1 VSYWLGV
8 LTPFGLA
15 AVIAA
20 GLAIRIF
27 AINHIQRIP
36 PTDTRRRVAAASRVF
51 ASRRVVLLR
60 LRHTAFAVTLGHD
73 WPTGD
78 RVEAVLLDEFL
89 PVTSDTDREG

>member
-1 VSYWLGV
+1 MNYWLGV
-8 LTPFGLA
+8 LTPFGLT

-20 GLAIRIF
+20 GLAVRMFI
-27 AINHIQRIP
+27 INNIQRIP
-36 PTDTRRRVAAASRVF
+36 ATDTRRRVAAASRVF

-73 WPTGD
+73 WPTEE

-89 PVTSDTDREG
+89 PLTSDTTEES